1 MLTRVTIVVERT
13 LTCYSAYA
21 PDVPG
26 CGATG
31 CSIDEVVAHMAEA
44 LISFLPFMYQ
54 AGDRL
59 PVTPSDPAE
68 VMPLAREDRV
78 LDLMLPVPDLQPA
91 ALDEALVA

>member
-26 CGATG
+26 CGTTG
-31 CSIDEVVAHMAEA
+31 CSIDEVVAHMAES
-44 LISFLPFMYQ
+44 LIKYLPLMYR

-59 PVTPSDPAE
+59 PATPSDPGE
-68 VMPLAREDRV
+68 ILLLAREDRV
-78 LDLMLPVPDLQPA
+78 LDLLLRVPELQPA